1 MNAALFLPGS
11 SKEGYNMANLS
22 FFGPLHLLLCPSFR
36 KERDMTGKPNVEMQ
50 CGDAVVSIIA
60 DGEDIF
66 IIADGMKIAK
76 RGHPGTPQAKTW
88 ISLEP
93 GWIVRD
99 VGNGRGLEIEHK
111 RARVH

>member
-1 MNAALFLPGS
+1 
-11 SKEGYNMANLS
+11 
-22 FFGPLHLLLCPSFR
+22 
-36 KERDMTGKPNVEMQ
+36 MTGKPHVEMQ
-50 CGDAVVSIIA
+50 CGDAVVSIIS

-93 GWIVRD
+93 GWIMRATWPSP
-99 VGNGRGLEIEHK
+99 GLEREHK